1 MKREDKYC
9 SVNTAETSTTTVSKM
24 NTFLIQQ
31 WLSVNDNNGV
41 LNNCDEGQKRSKYV
55 QKGTYALCT
64 FLICNATFHKKLGLC
79 KIW

>member
-9 SVNTAETSTTTVSKM
+9 SVNIAETSTTNVSKM

-41 LNNCDEGQKRSKYV
+41 LNSYDEGQKRSKYV
-55 QKGTYALCT
+55 QKGNYALCT
-64 FLICNATFHKKLGLC
+64 FFICNPTTRFIKN
-79 KIW
+79 